1 MCSIWFGL
9 RNEAIVSLIWDF
21 WGPKGLLCDPKTGR
35 KLLLGQKHTE
45 ISFTVSQEE
54 DFKKE
59 ELQDLVIWG
68 GFPGYLRNVL
78 LDLVQIFYL
87 KSLQLVISFNAFII
101 TTFKTKIEN
110 DKVWSECLR
119 QEPNLGHPVN
129 QAEIG
134 RAWFFLFCWPPSWL
148 ILNPSEWISHH
159 KVICVRIWG
168 LLGQGIGDLDS
179 GLTI

>member
-1 MCSIWFGL
+1 MRHQTLHLRLVMIRNHEVIQNTAEITNTVCSIWFGL

-45 ISFTVSQEE
+45 ISSTVSQEE

-78 LDLVQIFYL
+78 LDPVQIF
-87 KSLQLVISFNAFII
+87 SLSHY
-101 TTFKTKIEN
+101 
-110 DKVWSECLR
+110 
-119 QEPNLGHPVN
+119 NL
-129 QAEIG
+129 
-134 RAWFFLFCWPPSWL
+134 LFSLMPSL
-148 ILNPSEWISHH
+148 
-159 KVICVRIWG
+159 
-168 LLGQGIGDLDS
+168 
-179 GLTI
+179 